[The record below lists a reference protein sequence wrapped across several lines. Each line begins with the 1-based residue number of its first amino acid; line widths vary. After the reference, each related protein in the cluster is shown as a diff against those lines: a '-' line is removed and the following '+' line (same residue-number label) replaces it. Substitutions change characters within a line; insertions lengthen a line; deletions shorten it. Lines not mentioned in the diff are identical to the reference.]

1 MTLLQVILVLTL
13 VPAAAVGVGRGLE
26 DRGLAAALFLGLGA
40 SALVFGV
47 TGLAAGTPGAW
58 LTLAF
63 GLPMVLLAGGAA
75 FVGSRS

>member
-13 VPAAAVGVGRGLE
+13 VPPAALGVGRGLE
-26 DRGLAAALFLGLGA
+26 DRGLAAALFLGLAA
-40 SALVFGV
+40 SALVFGA

-63 GLPMVLLAGGAA
+63 GLPVVLLAGGAA